1 MAMTMMVARAL
12 AAASWGKSVAEETQ
26 ESGCPV
32 AMATAALADF
42 SVSSLNL
49 ISIAG
54 GRSIPDNLSMKK
66 SSICGNQYL
75 DYL

>member
-1 MAMTMMVARAL
+1 MAMTMMGARAL
-12 AAASWGKSVAEETQ
+12 AAASWGKSVAKETG
-26 ESGCPV
+26 ESACAV

-42 SVSSLNL
+42 LVSSLNL
-49 ISIAG
+49 IYIAG
-54 GRSIPDNLSMKK
+54 GRRMADNLSTKK